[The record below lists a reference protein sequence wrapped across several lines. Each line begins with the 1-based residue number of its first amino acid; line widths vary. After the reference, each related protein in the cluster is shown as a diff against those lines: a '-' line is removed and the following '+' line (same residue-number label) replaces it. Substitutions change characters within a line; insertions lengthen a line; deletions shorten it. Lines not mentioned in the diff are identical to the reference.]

1 MNKFIY
7 LGSEWAE
14 SHEKLYLLGD
24 SILFLLFLLGVLYL
38 FIFAFFSLKKRKD
51 TYPKARKRYRFA
63 VLFPAYDEDEV
74 ILHSVEDFL
83 RQEYPRDK
91 YDIIVISDH
100 MSDETNERLR
110 DLSAKVVKITEE
122 KSTKTNALQKA
133 IKYIE
138 DKQEV
143 YDIVVILDAD
153 NQVPT
158 NYLDKI
164 NDAFYSGCSV
174 VQTHRVA
181 KNLNTDT
188 AVLDAVSEEINNSI
202 FRKGHVRLG
211 FSSALIGSGM
221 AFEYPLFQENI
232 WKVGPI
238 GVDKQLEKVL
248 LSQYIYIE
256 YLEDVLVYNEKI
268 QGSRGFYNQR
278 RRWLAN
284 QFSSLMSGITQLPI
298 ALLKG
303 NWDYCDKLFQWAMPP
318 RVILLGFI
326 VLFSVFFTFFDW
338 VLSIKWWFLLVL
350 LGITFSIAV
359 PDNLVD
365 HRFRKAL
372 KHLPLLFILMF
383 LNFFRL
389 RGANKKFIHTKHS
402 HIDKLP
408 VKK

>member
-164 NDAFYSGCSV
+164 NDVS
-174 VQTHRVA
+174 TLVA
-181 KNLNTDT
+181 R
-188 AVLDAVSEEINNSI
+188 S
-202 FRKGHVRLG
+202 
-211 FSSALIGSGM
+211 
-221 AFEYPLFQENI
+221 Y
-232 WKVGPI
+232 
-238 GVDKQLEKVL
+238 
-248 LSQYIYIE
+248 
-256 YLEDVLVYNEKI
+256 
-268 QGSRGFYNQR
+268 R
-278 RRWLAN
+278 RT
-284 QFSSLMSGITQLPI
+284 G
-298 ALLKG
+298 
-303 NWDYCDKLFQWAMPP
+303 
-318 RVILLGFI
+318 
-326 VLFSVFFTFFDW
+326 
-338 VLSIKWWFLLVL
+338 
-350 LGITFSIAV
+350 
-359 PDNLVD
+359 
-365 HRFRKAL
+365 
-372 KHLPLLFILMF
+372 
-383 LNFFRL
+383 
-389 RGANKKFIHTKHS
+389 
-402 HIDKLP
+402 
-408 VKK
+408 

>member
-143 YDIVVILDAD
+143 YD
-153 NQVPT
+153 
-158 NYLDKI
+158 
-164 NDAFYSGCSV
+164 
-174 VQTHRVA
+174 
-181 KNLNTDT
+181 
-188 AVLDAVSEEINNSI
+188 
-202 FRKGHVRLG
+202 
-211 FSSALIGSGM
+211 
-221 AFEYPLFQENI
+221 
-232 WKVGPI
+232 
-238 GVDKQLEKVL
+238 
-248 LSQYIYIE
+248 
-256 YLEDVLVYNEKI
+256 EKI

>member
-1 MNKFIY
+1 M
-7 LGSEWAE
+7 
-14 SHEKLYLLGD
+14 
-24 SILFLLFLLGVLYL
+24 
-38 FIFAFFSLKKRKD
+38 
-51 TYPKARKRYRFA
+51 
-63 VLFPAYDEDEV
+63 
-74 ILHSVEDFL
+74 
-83 RQEYPRDK
+83 
-91 YDIIVISDH
+91 
-100 MSDETNERLR
+100 
-110 DLSAKVVKITEE
+110 
-122 KSTKTNALQKA
+122 
-133 IKYIE
+133 
-138 DKQEV
+138 V
-143 YDIVVILDAD
+143 YD
-153 NQVPT
+153 
-158 NYLDKI
+158 
-164 NDAFYSGCSV
+164 
-174 VQTHRVA
+174 
-181 KNLNTDT
+181 
-188 AVLDAVSEEINNSI
+188 
-202 FRKGHVRLG
+202 
-211 FSSALIGSGM
+211 
-221 AFEYPLFQENI
+221 
-232 WKVGPI
+232 
-238 GVDKQLEKVL
+238 
-248 LSQYIYIE
+248 
-256 YLEDVLVYNEKI
+256 EKI